1 MTTHTELG
9 LTSADQ
15 NLFFSTT
22 NSELPRLP
30 SHLRVHYHAVQT
42 QSTQYTTVSKGPTSS
57 PIAGSEVFQVRVAG
71 QKETLFF
78 NCGL

>member
-42 QSTQYTTVSKGPTSS
+42 QCITVSKGPTSS
-57 PIAGSEVFQVRVAG
+57 PIEGSEVFQVRVAG

>member
-1 MTTHTELG
+1 MTTHAELAP
-9 LTSADQ
+9 TSADQ
-15 NLFFSTT
+15 TLVLSTT
-22 NSELPRLP
+22 LFLPRLP

-42 QSTQYTTVSKGPTSS
+42 QSTQCNTVSMELTSS
-57 PIAGSEVFQVRVAG
+57 PAAGSEVFQVRVAG